1 MIVDGS
7 QGTGVSAVRL
17 LGNICYA
24 GMRAQA
30 IRADWRVLSFCLV
43 SRDAGLLARGEGRKQ
58 SRVRPQSAG
67 SSSSVDDLES
77 E

>member
-30 IRADWRVLSFCLV
+30 IRAAWKVLSFLFGF
-43 SRDAGLLARGEGRKQ
+43 RNAGLLARGEGRKQ

-67 SSSSVDDLES
+67 SSSSVDDRES
-77 E
+77 K